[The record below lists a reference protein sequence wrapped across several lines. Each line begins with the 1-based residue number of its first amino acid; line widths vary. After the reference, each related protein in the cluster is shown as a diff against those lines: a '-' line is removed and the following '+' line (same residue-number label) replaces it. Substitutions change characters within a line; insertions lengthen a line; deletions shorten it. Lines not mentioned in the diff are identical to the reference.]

1 MTRTEIL
8 EQEAYDEGVPVDYM
22 SFKSNRLNG
31 LYINGSIALRNG
43 MSDAKTADTLTEE
56 LGHHYTTVGNILDQN
71 DAANRKQELRA
82 RLWAYD
88 KQIGLSGIIKGYQRR
103 CKSRHELA
111 EYLGVSEEFLNDA
124 LDCYKDKYGVSV
136 TYKQYI
142 IIFEPSLYV
151 VEKIDNIQPASSER
165 LSS

>member
-1 MTRTEIL
+1 MTYL
-8 EQEAYDEGVPVDYM
+8 EQLEQCARDENVDII
-22 SFKSNRLNG
+22 SFDLSGTRIKG
-31 LYINGSIALRNG
+31 LYCDRIIALDNHINT
-43 MSDAKTADTLTEE
+43 SAEKSCILAEE

-71 DAANRKQELRA
+71 DTANRKQELRA

-88 KQIGLSGIIKGYQRR
+88 KQIGLSGIIKGYERR
-103 CKSRHELA
+103 CESRHELA

-124 LDCYKDKYGVSV
+124 LDCYRDKYGVSV

-165 LSS
+165 S